1 MIKTPE
7 TMAIEVMRLIQLASC
22 REEVAKIELTVPFA
36 VADFILNRARKA
48 LVQFEEQGQ
57 MTVTIRGAAVAAGD
71 HVEMRC
77 MDRSDNEIRLVEPE
91 PLPYRGPRFTR

>member
-22 REEVAKIELTVPFA
+22 REEVARIEITVPFE
-36 VADFILNRARKA
+36 VADFILNRGRKS
-48 LVQFEEQGQ
+48 LVQLEEQGQ
-57 MTVTIRGAAVAAGD
+57 MTVTIRGGAVASGE

-77 MDRSDNEIRLVEPE
+77 IDRNDNEIRLVEPA